1 MTRPERRREAVARL
15 IRTRHIAT
23 QEELLAA
30 LTAEGF
36 DATQATL
43 SRDLARLGAR
53 RVSEPGG
60 GTRYELSAEERR
72 DGLDA
77 VGRLVAS
84 VSCNGSLVVVRTHP
98 GSAPA
103 VARAVD
109 LADVPDILGSIAG
122 DDTVFIA
129 PVRERHARA
138 LAERVRR
145 LFGAAPAAERAAR
158 DADQE
163 TPATRAH
170 SRRERSTQSSSASP
184 PNQLPV
190 TQRRAPAVSRSTSRT
205 TSS

>member
-1 MTRPERRREAVARL
+1 MNRPDRRREAVARL
-15 IRTRHIAT
+15 LRSRRYAT
-23 QEELLAA
+23 QEELLEA
-30 LTAEGF
+30 LRAERIE
-36 DATQATL
+36 ATQATL

-53 RVSEPGG
+53 RVADPAG
-60 GTRYELSAEERR
+60 GTRYELAPEERR

-109 LADVPDILGSIAG
+109 LAGLRDTLGTIAG

-129 PVRERHARA
+129 PARDGGARA

-145 LFGAAPAAERAAR
+145 LF
-158 DADQE
+158 D
-163 TPATRAH
+163 
-170 SRRERSTQSSSASP
+170 
-184 PNQLPV
+184 
-190 TQRRAPAVSRSTSRT
+190 
-205 TSS
+205 